1 MAPQRLLLSA
11 DKVAKKLDCSTAKF
25 HMHRQTLESL
35 GFPPPCLDHDA
46 FGGARWD
53 DKAIDLWLDHRI
65 PSNLQ
70 GKTKALDIPPAHQ
83 VEAAIQQRVRG
94 LAL

>member
-1 MAPQRLLLSA
+1 MIPRRLLNA
-11 DKVAKKLDCSTAKF
+11 AAVAQKLGCSLKKFES
-25 HMHRQTLESL
+25 HRCTLEGL
-35 GFPPPCLDHDA
+35 GFPPPTLHADE
-46 FGGARWD
+46 FGDESWD

-70 GKTKALDIPPAHQ
+70 GKTKALDLPPAHQ